1 MNSAVELI
9 PGVRY
14 RLRSLSPTDLI
25 PPMSGIYRKTLGI
38 TPIVSDIATN
48 TKGFIVSSKYSQ
60 FSQHE
65 AIVPMEKLIPGQ
77 KYILFSK
84 KEQFPPTKVTLLGF
98 NYTMLFTD
106 VEIGANMYI
115 PERIIESHTTQIT
128 QIPTDF
134 RYGFAPYQSPSPSPS
149 PSPSQNS
156 SSSKNSPNSL
166 GKMSAF
172 KVNTTKTRRGRGRG
186 QHRTKSSRSR
196 KYI

>member
-1 MNSAVELI
+1 MNSSVDLI

-14 RLRSLSPTDLI
+14 RLRSLSNTDLI
-25 PPMSGIYRKTLGI
+25 PPVSGIYRKTLAV

-48 TKGFIVSSKYSQ
+48 TRGFIVSLKYSQ

-65 AIVPMEKLIPGQ
+65 TIVPMDKLVPGQ

-84 KEQFPPTKVTLLGF
+84 KDHFPPTKVILLGF
-98 NYTMLFTD
+98 NSTMLFTD
-106 VEIGANMYI
+106 VEIGHNIYI
-115 PERIIESHTTQIT
+115 PERIIESHTTHIT
-128 QIPTDF
+128 HIPNNF
-134 RYGFAPYQSPSPSPS
+134 RYGFAPYHSPN
-149 PSPSQNS
+149 NS

-166 GKMSAF
+166 GKMSFFNA
-172 KVNTTKTRRGRGRG
+172 KTRRR